1 MPSPHSLPVKV
12 FTVRCTNI
20 ASSSRCHCNCCGVG
34 RGLFAYAVK
43 LCRANDAE
51 LRCIT
56 VNASVNSV
64 WSYEAMGFRWTDEER
79 VENGIRYVP
88 MELAL

>member
-1 MPSPHSLPVKV
+1 MGKQRNGWDFVIDV
-12 FTVRCTNI
+12 MN
-20 ASSSRCHCNCCGVG
+20 GMG

-43 LCRANDAE
+43 LCRDNDAE